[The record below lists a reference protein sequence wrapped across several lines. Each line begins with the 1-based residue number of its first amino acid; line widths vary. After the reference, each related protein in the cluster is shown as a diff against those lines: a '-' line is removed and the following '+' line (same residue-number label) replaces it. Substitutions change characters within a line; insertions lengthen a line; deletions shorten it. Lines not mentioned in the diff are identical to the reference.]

1 MFKKA
6 LLLGIVS
13 GILAGIAGLIYA
25 RVYYTANEADFSK
38 VVNSVRIVSSCI
50 FGGVL
55 AAIGYTLLIKALKG
69 RGEIVFNLLFTV
81 LSFASLLLPI
91 TYKLP
96 LTIETPE
103 LFPGMVIPMH
113 FFPALGWYTLKPLFL
128 RSPQIPPEKTR
139 MG

>member
-6 LLLGIVS
+6 LFLGIVS
-13 GILAGIAGLIYA
+13 GLLAGAAGLLYA
-25 RVYYTANEADFSK
+25 HLYFKINEADFSK
-38 VVNSVRIVSSCI
+38 VASAVRILSSSL

-55 AAIGYTLLIKALKG
+55 AAIGYTALVKLLKDK
-69 RGEIVFNLLFTV
+69 GEIVFNLLFTI

-91 TYKLP
+91 AFKLP

-128 RSPQIPPEKTR
+128 KE
-139 MG
+139 